1 MKRCAKFESF
11 DTIFVQADHSSREQP
26 MQTWNL
32 VPEQDGN
39 GQGQEDVDPSP
50 DFRQISVS
58 LAAIGSLDISRPFPM
73 TSIRQLNYPVTL
85 AMIQE
90 RLVNGFYRST
100 DAILFDARA
109 FLNTG
114 KW

>member
-11 DTIFVQADHSSREQP
+11 ETIFVQADHSSREQP

-32 VPEQDGN
+32 FPEHAGN

-58 LAAIGSLDISRPFPM
+58 LAAIGSLDISR
-73 TSIRQLNYPVTL
+73 SIRQLNYPVTL

-109 FLNTG
+109 FLNTA